1 MAYMRFKCVVFDLD
15 GTLVNT
21 LEDIALAMNTAL
33 LERGFPAL
41 PGGAYAGIV
50 GNGIRR
56 LAYLALP
63 EEKRDEKLAGEL
75 AERATRLYAEKPVVH
90 SQIYQGIL
98 ELVFSL
104 RNLKIRTAVLTNK
117 PDPVARMVID
127 RLFPAGTFE
136 AVQGELPGV
145 PRKPDPASTW
155 ELMMRLDVTPRE
167 TIFAGD
173 SEVDLETAL
182 AAECSPLLVSWGFRS
197 REALEKAGAPRI
209 IDSPGE
215 LLALVQET
223 RM

>member
-1 MAYMRFKCVVFDLD
+1 MRFKCVVFDLD

-21 LEDIALAMNTAL
+21 LADIALAMNTAL
-33 LERGFPAL
+33 CDRGFPAL
-41 PGGAYAGIV
+41 PDAAYAGIV

-56 LAYLALP
+56 LAFLALP
-63 EEKRDEKLAGEL
+63 EEARDEKLAGEL
-75 AERATRLYAEKPVVH
+75 AEQAARLYAEKPVVH
-90 SQIYQGIL
+90 SKVYQGIL
-98 ELVFSL
+98 ELLYTLRSL
-104 RNLKIRTAVLTNK
+104 KVKAAVLTNK

-155 ELMMRLDVTPRE
+155 ELLMKLDATPRE

-197 REALEKAGAPRI
+197 REALEKTGAPRI
-209 IDSPGE
+209 IDRPEE
-215 LLALVQET
+215 LLSLVRET
-223 RM
+223 RI